1 MKLLIATIL
10 MLCII
15 SCQKYTK
22 FNINELPKND
32 TIYILDLSNRNLK
45 IQPDFS
51 QHTIIDLNL
60 SNNKISKFEETK
72 LPKGIQKLN
81 FSNNLLKN
89 HVYFKSKNNFKY
101 LDFSGNEITMF
112 SYYGIAK
119 NLNLSKNQLKSINLE
134 MFMKKRADTLNVSEN
149 KDLETKH
156 WTFPNFYKTLINY
169 TITTKN

>member
-1 MKLLIATIL
+1 MKILITSIL
-10 MLCII
+10 ILSII

-32 TIYILDLSNRNLK
+32 TIYVLDLSNRNLK

-81 FSNNLLKN
+81 LSDNKLKGHIFFKTLNNFENLN
-89 HVYFKSKNNFKY
+89 FSKNRIEYFTYN
-101 LDFSGNEITMF
+101 GVAN
-112 SYYGIAK
+112 
-119 NLNLSKNQLKSINLE
+119 NLNLSKNKLKYLYLIPYND
-134 MFMKKRADTLNVSEN
+134 FRAEILNVADN
-149 KDLETKH
+149 KDLETKN
-156 WTFPNFYKTLINY
+156 WEYIYFYKKIINY
-169 TITTKN
+169 SISTKN

>member
-1 MKLLIATIL
+1 MRIIILIITIL
-10 MLCII
+10 GFY
-15 SCQKYTK
+15 SCKTYTK
-22 FNINELPKND
+22 LNINELPKND
-32 TIYILDLSNRNLK
+32 TIYVLDLSNRNLK

-51 QHTIIDLNL
+51 EYTIIDLNL

-81 FSNNLLKN
+81 LSDNKLKG
-89 HVYFKSKNNFKY
+89 HFFFKSKNNFES
-101 LDFSGNEITMF
+101 LDFSNNEITMF

-134 MFMKKRADTLNVSEN
+134 VFMEKRADTLNVSEN

-156 WTFPNFYKTLINY
+156 WAFPNFYQTLINY